1 MPQQKNPPRLPLLT
15 HCYCSFYL
23 TGLFSRDSAAVFF
36 KSNKEPLPLMVS
48 RCHKSDAMTNWLFCL
63 LFLFLCL
70 MSFRQSFDPANL
82 MDPHRKHLPPEDVF
96 ITRRL
101 DARHLHGS
109 TATDKLSLLPARAKR
124 TTESLNKMLLNS
136 FLTVWFCTLMGGY
149 PFL

>member
-1 MPQQKNPPRLPLLT
+1 MPPKKESSQASRAHSLLL
-15 HCYCSFYL
+15 FFL
-23 TGLFSRDSAAVFF
+23 FNWPVFLGLSGCFL

-124 TTESLNKMLLNS
+124 TAESLNKMLLNF
-136 FLTVWFCTLMGGY
+136 FLTVWFCTLVGGY